1 MLSKVL
7 YTEEG
12 EMGALLLQGEGRG
25 AISQALTITQI
36 VKKPLTLEGETPV
49 TPKYTRALRA
59 KRSGVGLNCVE
70 RGGPPDSLGPHKFC
84 SWKGSQEVAWSLLPC
99 EISIAISRDPL
110 AGLIAQLVK
119 NVVVLLHL

>member
-49 TPKYTRALRA
+49 TPKYTRGLLGQNGRGWVLTVWKEVVPQTAWDPISFVPGRGV
-59 KRSGVGLNCVE
+59 KRWPGLCCPVKSPLLSP
-70 RGGPPDSLGPHKFC
+70 GTLLQVSLP
-84 SWKGSQEVAWSLLPC
+84 S
-99 EISIAISRDPL
+99 
-110 AGLIAQLVK
+110 
-119 NVVVLLHL
+119 